1 VNNLIE
7 IISNTPT
14 KETLKNLYDVC
25 NEIFKDEALFY
36 TSEEVKEL
44 KKDDQNIFIK

>member
-7 IISNTPT
+7 IVSNTPT
-14 KETLKNLYDVC
+14 KDTLKQLYDVC
-25 NEIFKDEALFY
+25 NEIFKDESLFY

-44 KKDDQNIFIK
+44 KKDTNNIFIK

>member
-1 VNNLIE
+1 MVE

-14 KETLKNLYDVC
+14 KETLKQLYDVC
-25 NEIFKDEALFY
+25 NEIFKDESLFY

-44 KKDDQNIFIK
+44 KKDTTNTFIK